1 MLEERYNYLYIL
13 FIKNDIA
20 KSLSYEEAI
29 KDYANKTYRK
39 KSIIGCVRQLIN
51 KNNRF
56 FFHIF

>member
-29 KDYANKTYRK
+29 KDYANKTSKKKYYRV
-39 KSIIGCVRQLIN
+39 C
-51 KNNRF
+51 
-56 FFHIF
+56 